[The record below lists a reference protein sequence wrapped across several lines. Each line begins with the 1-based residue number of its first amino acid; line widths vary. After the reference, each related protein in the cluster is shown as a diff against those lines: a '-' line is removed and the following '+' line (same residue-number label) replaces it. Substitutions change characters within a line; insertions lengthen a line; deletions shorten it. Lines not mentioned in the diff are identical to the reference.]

1 MTPPSFT
8 YVGGPTALL
17 EVGGVRL
24 LTDPTFDPPGAEYR
38 AGNYVLRKT
47 QGPALA
53 LDALG
58 RIDAVLL
65 SHDHHFDNLDGS
77 GRALLTR
84 VSRVLAPRA
93 AADRLGGTA
102 VGLDPWQVVEL
113 PGLTRPLRVTA
124 TPARHGPAHLDRGPV
139 IGFVLEAPDSAPIYV
154 SGDTVWYEGMAE
166 VARRFAVGTAILFMG
181 AAKVAAV
188 GPWALTL
195 TTADAVEAARALGN
209 ATIVPLHYEGWEH
222 FSESRADVEAAFEQ
236 AGLSS
241 RLRWPEPGRPIS
253 LGNPSRPWTQP
264 NERPAR
270 RRRAPDV

>member
-1 MTPPSFT
+1 MTSPSLT

-38 AGNYVLRKT
+38 AGSYVLRKT

-53 LDALG
+53 LEALG

-84 VSRVLAPRA
+84 TPRVLAPRA

-102 VGLDPWQVVEL
+102 VGLDPWETVEL
-113 PGLTRPLRVTA
+113 PGPGRPLRVTA

-139 IGFVLEAPDSAPIYV
+139 IGFMLEAADTAPIYV

-188 GPWALTL
+188 GPWPLTL
-195 TTADAVEAARALGN
+195 TTVDAVEAARAFGN
-209 ATIVPLHYEGWEH
+209 AAIVPLHFEGWEH
-222 FSESRADVEAAFEQ
+222 FSETRADVEAAFKQ

-253 LGNPSRPWTQP
+253 PGNQSPP
-264 NERPAR
+264 
-270 RRRAPDV
+270 

>member
-1 MTPPSFT
+1 MTPPSLT
-8 YVGGPTALL
+8 YIGGPTALL

-24 LTDPTFDPPGAEYR
+24 LTDPTFDPPGSEYR
-38 AGNYVLRKT
+38 AGSYVLRKT

-53 LDALG
+53 LASLHS
-58 RIDAVLL
+58 IDAVLL

-77 GRALLTR
+77 GRALLTH
-84 VSRVLAPRA
+84 VPRVLAPPA

-102 VGLDPWQVVEL
+102 VGLEPWETSEL
-113 PGLTRPLRVTA
+113 RGSGRPLRVTA

-139 IGFVLEAPDSAPIYV
+139 IGFVLEAADVAPIYV
-154 SGDTVWYEGMAE
+154 SGDTVWYEGIAE

-188 GPWALTL
+188 GPWPLTL
-195 TTADAVEAARALGN
+195 TTADAVEAARAFGN
-209 ATIVPLHYEGWEH
+209 ATIVPLHFEGWEH
-222 FSESRADVEAAFEQ
+222 FSETRADVEAAFTQ

-253 LGNPSRPWTQP
+253 LGNHSQS
-264 NERPAR
+264 
-270 RRRAPDV
+270 